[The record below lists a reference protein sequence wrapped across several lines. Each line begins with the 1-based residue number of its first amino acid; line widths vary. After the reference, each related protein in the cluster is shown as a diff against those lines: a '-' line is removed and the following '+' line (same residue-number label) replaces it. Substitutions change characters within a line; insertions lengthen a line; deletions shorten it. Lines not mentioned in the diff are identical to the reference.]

1 MAMRDEVAS
10 SASATAAK
18 SVEEPARARPAPDE
32 TGGYRPIVYEPS
44 PLWQRIYRRFFS
56 RVQIDAS
63 WAGRVRDAAEDGQV
77 VYIGRAVSF
86 LDFLALD
93 FLTKEHGLPPIQ
105 FTNDLG
111 MSIVEPF
118 GRGSRR
124 LRLKAPIPEDRA
136 LAECLHGGHSA
147 LLFLRR
153 PPQFASGKRKG
164 EALELD
170 LVRALVELQRKIARP
185 IRLLPQTIVWTKRP
199 PTSKKSVVDLLFG
212 PSEWPGRV
220 RTFLQFV
227 FNFRNALLTAGEPFD
242 LADLLRDH
250 QDLTDAEAADRV
262 RYALLRRLERERTVV
277 LGPTKKTAVRVR
289 EEILRSPRVRQQ
301 MADAAKENGRSLEL
315 VRAEADR
322 ELQQLCAAPD
332 MATLDLFHRA
342 LAPLWNRIYDG
353 LVVDE
358 DGLERVREAA
368 RKGPLVFL
376 PSHKSHIDY
385 LIISDVLYARGLAPP
400 LIAAGDNL
408 SFFPLGALLRRSGA
422 FFIKRSFK
430 GKKLYPQLVDA
441 YVRKVLVEGHH
452 LELFIEGGRSRTGKL
467 LPPKLGILSMIV
479 DAALKLDDHD
489 IQFVPV
495 SIGYERIIEEG
506 SYVHELEGGEKK
518 AESVGG
524 LLGSGRI
531 LRSKYGRLYLQFGE
545 ILPFRA
551 MKGSERDL
559 SPPERRALVQ
569 RVAHRVTYEI
579 NRVTMVT
586 PAALTA
592 SALMS
597 QRGRGI
603 SHGELMARAREL
615 LVLFQRHGARVA
627 RALVDRR
634 GDLRHDALESAI
646 QLFVD
651 AKLLTVDRSAGQ
663 SPADTT
669 VSRPRSGLLRASG
682 SEKGAR
688 AAGDTSRVERVYLVP
703 DDRRMALEYHKNVV
717 LHFFVPSALVATSL
731 AALGWDTT
739 LVALRDRVRALSRL
753 FKLEFMYR
761 ADAEFEAIFSDA
773 LSRMIESDEVVWEAD
788 RVRRADAEPRGRL
801 ALYEGMLRTY
811 VEAYRVALRALVALG
826 TRSTTKKEWIKSTLA
841 TGRRAFAAGEVSL
854 RESVVR
860 PKLENALG
868 MLHELGIAR
877 TEGESVQAGP
887 KIEEATRM
895 DAMLTEHLRAE

>member
-1 MAMRDEVAS
+1 MGELGGARAE
-10 SASATAAK
+10 SAAEK

-32 TGGYRPIVYEPS
+32 TGGYRPVVYEPS
-44 PLWQRIYRRFFS
+44 PMWRSIYRRFFS
-56 RVQIDAS
+56 SVQIDAS
-63 WAGRVRDAAEDGQV
+63 WASRVRDAAQDGQV

-86 LDFLALD
+86 LDFLAID
-93 FLTKEHGLPPIQ
+93 FLTKEHGLPPVQ

-124 LRLKAPIPEDRA
+124 LRLKRAVPEDRA
-136 LAECLHGGHSA
+136 LAECLHGGHAA

-153 PPQFASGKRKG
+153 PPQFASGQRKG
-164 EALELD
+164 QELEVD

-185 IRLLPQTIVWTKRP
+185 IRLVPQTIVWTKRP
-199 PTSKKSVVDLLFG
+199 PSNRKTIVDLLFG
-212 PSEWPGRV
+212 PVEWPGRL
-220 RTFLQFV
+220 RTLLQFL

-242 LADLLRDH
+242 LAELLREN

-277 LGPTKKTAVRVR
+277 LGPAQKTATRIR
-289 EEILRSPRVRQQ
+289 EEILRSPRVQHQIRE
-301 MADAAKENGRSLEL
+301 AASENGKSIEA
-315 VRAEADR
+315 VRAEAERD
-322 ELQQLCAAPD
+322 LAQLCAAPD
-332 MATLDLFHRA
+332 MATLDLFHRG
-342 LAPLWNRIYDG
+342 LGPLWNRIYDG

-408 SFFPLGALLRRSGA
+408 SFFPLGVLLRRSGA

-441 YVRKVLVEGHH
+441 YVRKVLGLGHH

-479 DAALKLDDHD
+479 DAALKLDDRE

-506 SYVHELEGGEKK
+506 SYVRELEGGEKK

-524 LLGSGRI
+524 LIGSRRI

-551 MKGSERDL
+551 MRGEGSATL
-559 SPPERRALVQ
+559 TPPERRALVQ

-579 NRVTMVT
+579 NRVTVVT

-592 SALMS
+592 TVLMS
-597 QRGRGI
+597 YAARGV
-603 SHGELMARAREL
+603 SHAELMERAREML
-615 LVLFQRHGARVA
+615 ALFQRHGAKIA

-634 GDLRHDALESAI
+634 GDLRPDALESAI
-646 QLFVD
+646 QLFLD
-651 AKLLTVDRSAGQ
+651 ARLLTIASD
-663 SPADTT
+663 
-669 VSRPRSGLLRASG
+669 PRAA
-682 SEKGAR
+682 K
-688 AAGDTSRVERVYLVP
+688 AGDTARVDRVYTVP
-703 DDRRMALEYHKNVV
+703 EDRRMALEYHKNTV
-717 LHFFVPSALVATSL
+717 LHFFVASALVATSL

-739 LVALRDRVRALSRL
+739 LAALRDRVRLLSRL

-773 LSRMIESDEVVWEAD
+773 LSRMIESDEVIWEAD
-788 RVRRADAEPRGRL
+788 RVRRTSSEAGQRL
-801 ALYEGMLRTY
+801 SLYEGMLRTY
-811 VEAYRVALRALVALG
+811 VEAYRLALRAVVALG
-826 TRSTTKKEWIKSTLA
+826 AKKTTKKEWVRSTLA
-841 TGRRAFAAGEVSL
+841 LGAKARASGEITL

-860 PKLENALG
+860 PKLETALA

-877 TEGESVQAGP
+877 TEGDEVTSGARLG
-887 KIEEATRM
+887 EAAAL
-895 DAMLTEHLRAE
+895 DATLTEHLRAGD

>member
-1 MAMRDEVAS
+1 MSEPEVARAAS
-10 SASATAAK
+10 STAAK
-18 SVEEPARARPAPDE
+18 SVEEPARSRPLPDE
-32 TGGYRPIVYEPS
+32 TGGYRPVVYEPS
-44 PLWQRIYRRFFS
+44 PMWERIYRRFFS
-56 RVQIDAS
+56 SVQIDPTWAS
-63 WAGRVRDAAEDGQV
+63 RVRDAAKDGQV

-86 LDFLALD
+86 LDFLAID
-93 FLTKEHGLPPIQ
+93 FLTKEHALPPIKL
-105 FTNDLG
+105 TNDLG

-124 LRLKAPIPEDRA
+124 MRFKAPIPEDRA
-136 LAECLHGGHSA
+136 LAECLHRGDSA

-153 PPQFASGKRKG
+153 PPQFASGSRKG
-164 EALELD
+164 EELEVD
-170 LVRALVELQRKIARP
+170 LIRSLVELQRKIARP
-185 IRLLPQTIVWTKRP
+185 IRLVPQTMVWTKRP
-199 PTSKKSVVDLLFG
+199 PSTRKSIVDLLFG

-227 FNFRNALLTAGEPFD
+227 FNFRNALLRAGEPFD
-242 LADLLRDH
+242 LAELLREN

-262 RYALLRRLERERTVV
+262 RYALLRRLERERAIV
-277 LGPTKKTAVRVR
+277 LGPAKKTATRIR
-289 EEILRSPRVRQQ
+289 EEILRSPRVQRQ
-301 MADAAKENGRSLEL
+301 MAEAAKENGKTVEA

-322 ELQQLCAAPD
+322 ELKQLCAAPD
-332 MATLDLFHRA
+332 MATLDLFHRG
-342 LAPLWNRIYDG
+342 LGPLWNRIYDG

-358 DGLERVREAA
+358 EGIERVREAA

-479 DAALKLDDHD
+479 DAALKLDDRE

-518 AESVGG
+518 AESMGG
-524 LLGSGRI
+524 LINSRRI

-545 ILPFRA
+545 VLPFQPMHGGR
-551 MKGSERDL
+551 KDL
-559 SPPERRALVQ
+559 SPSERRALVQ

-579 NRVTMVT
+579 NRVTIVT

-592 SALMS
+592 TALMS
-597 QRGRGI
+597 RRRRVD
-603 SHGELMARAREL
+603 HAELMARAREL
-615 LVLFQRHGARVA
+615 LALFQRHGAKIA

-646 QLFVD
+646 QLFLD
-651 AKLLTVDRSAGQ
+651 AKLLTIATDA
-663 SPADTT
+663 
-669 VSRPRSGLLRASG
+669 SRVA
-682 SEKGAR
+682 K
-688 AAGDTSRVERVYLVP
+688 AGDTAKMDRVYVVP
-703 DDRRMALEYHKNVV
+703 DDRRMALEYHKNTVI
-717 LHFFVPSALVATSL
+717 HFFVASALVASAL
-731 AALGWDTT
+731 GALGWETS
-739 LVALRDRVRALSRL
+739 LVDLRDRVRLLSRL

-761 ADAEFEAIFSDA
+761 ADADFEAIFSDA
-773 LSRMIESDEVVWEAD
+773 LSRMIEGGEVIWEAD
-788 RVRRADAEPRGRL
+788 RVRRAGGETGRHL
-801 ALYEGMLRTY
+801 VLYEAMLRTY
-811 VEAYRVALRALVALG
+811 VEAYRLALRAVVALG
-826 TRSTTKKEWIKSTLA
+826 GKSTTKKEWIKATLA
-841 TGRRAFAAGEVSL
+841 SGRKALASGEVSL

-860 PKLENALG
+860 PKLETALA
-868 MLHELGIAR
+868 MMHELGIAR
-877 TEGESVQAGP
+877 TEGETVQTGP
-887 KIEEATRM
+887 KLA
-895 DAMLTEHLRAE
+895 DAAALDAVLGEHLRPE